1 MSAACD
7 GKCESCLKKS
17 DCTDPQKEMWEE
29 QQRLKQNL
37 SKIKHKIA
45 VISGKGGVGKS
56 TVTVNLAV
64 AFAMQGHA
72 NRVGILDAD
81 IHGPSVP
88 KMLGLREQRFQV
100 LPAGIIFP
108 VVGPLGIKVVSM
120 DFLLPSDDSPVIW
133 RGPLKMRAIQQFLAD
148 VLWGELDFLFVDL
161 PPGTG
166 DEPLSIMQLIPD
178 MEGVVIVTIPSE
190 VSQIVVKKAV
200 AFARRLNT
208 PVIGIV
214 ENMSGFVCP
223 KCGAEANIFKTGG
236 GRKIAEELGVPFL
249 GGIPID
255 PEICVDSDDGKPF
268 IVRHPESPASKAFMD
283 IVKKIERYLE
293 ERRASTTQLK
303 PVATKE
309 DGKTGT

>member
-1 MSAACD
+1 MSAECD
-7 GKCESCLKKS
+7 GKCDSCSKRS
-17 DCTDPQKEMWEE
+17 DCTDPRKERWEE
-29 QQRLKQNL
+29 QQRLKQKM

-56 TVTVNLAV
+56 TVTVNLAM

-88 KMLGLREQRFQV
+88 KMLGLRGQRLQA
-100 LPAGIIFP
+100 LAAGIIFP
-108 VVGPLGIKVVSM
+108 VTGPLGIKVVSM

-133 RGPLKMRAIQQFLAD
+133 RGPLKMRAIQQFLSD
-148 VLWGELDFLFVDL
+148 ITWGELDFLFVDL

-166 DEPLSIMQLIPD
+166 DEPLSIMQLIPEMD
-178 MEGVVIVTIPSE
+178 GVVIVTIPSE

-200 AFARRLNT
+200 TFARQLGV
-208 PVIGIV
+208 PLIGIV

-223 KCGAEANIFKTGG
+223 KCGAEVNIFKTGG
-236 GRKIAEELGVPFL
+236 GRKIAEDLDIPFL
-249 GGIPID
+249 GSIPID
-255 PEICVDSDDGKPF
+255 PEICEDSDDGKPF
-268 IVRHPESPASKAFMD
+268 IVEHPESPASKAFMD

-293 ERRASTTQLK
+293 ERNLLRTPLK
-303 PVATKE
+303 QITRKE
-309 DGKTGT
+309 TEK